1 MCSEK
6 STVVCVDGLSSLL
19 GLLGLLGQ
27 KYSLDVGE
35 YTTLGNG
42 HTRQK
47 FVQLLVITDGQLKM
61 SWDDPG
67 LLVVTGS
74 ISSQLKDLSSQV
86 FHDGGQVD
94 WGTGSNSL
102 GVVAFPQET
111 VDTSHGE
118 LKSGPAAAGLALSLC
133 LTSFATSRH
142 DSGEMCTL
150 QKQTEEWR
158 KSGRVRLI
166 YPKLGRF
173 CSLSETISSRSRDGI
188 EKVAANLQ
196 KRPNLGYK

>member
-1 MCSEK
+1 MRSRQIQ
-6 STVVCVDGLSSLL
+6 DLL

-27 KYSLDVGE
+27 KHGLDVGQHSS
-35 YTTLGNG
+35 LGDG
-42 HTRQK
+42 DAGEQL
-47 FVQLLVITDGQLKM
+47 VQLLVVADGELEM
-61 SWDDPG
+61 TGDDPA
-67 LLVVTGS
+67 LLVVTGGVAC
-74 ISSQLKDLSSQV
+74 QLENLGGQV
-86 FHDGGQVD
+86 LHDGGQVHG
-94 WGTGSNSL
+94 GTGTHAL
-102 GVVAFPQET
+102 GVVALPQET

-118 LKSGPAAAGLALSLC
+118 LKSGPAAAGLALALG

-142 DSGEMCTL
+142 DNSEMCTL

-166 YPKLGRF
+166 YPKSGRF